1 MSPMKQNESE
11 SHSVS
16 EPIAIIGSA
25 YRFPGGCNTP
35 SKLWDLLRQPRDIL
49 KEIDPERLNLR
60 RYYHPDGET
69 HGSTDVANKAY
80 TLEEDISRF
89 DASFFGISPLEAASM
104 DPQQRTLLE
113 VVYESTETAGIPL
126 DKLRGS
132 LTSVHVGVM
141 TTDWAQMQRRD
152 PETMPQYTATGIAS
166 SIISN
171 RISYIFDLKG
181 ASETIDTACSS
192 SLVALHNAARALQ
205 SGDCEKAIVAGVN
218 LILDPDPFIYE
229 SKLHML
235 SPDARSRMWDAAA
248 NGYARGEGAAAVVLK
263 TLGHALR
270 DGDRIEGVIRS
281 TFVNSDG
288 LSSGLTMPSSAAQTA
303 LIRQTYRKAG
313 LDPVRDR
320 PQFFECHGTGTKAGD
335 PVEARAISDAFLP
348 PSHRTNGAATTVD
361 APLYVGSIKTVVGH
375 LEGCAGLA
383 GLVKVLLSLKHG
395 IIPPNLWFDKLNPEI
410 ARYYGPLQ
418 IPTKAIP
425 WPKLAPGT
433 PLRASVNSFGFGG
446 TNAHAIIER
455 YDASQSYCSQWRRNM
470 TEEKTIARTQN
481 NESIEIPVPLVLTA
495 KTGRALWRT
504 VDAYAQHLRQ
514 HPKLRVTNLSQFM
527 HSRRSTHRVR
537 ASFSGA
543 SREELVENMAK
554 FVQAHAA
561 DAKSPAS
568 QNRIG
573 YSPLHIDPKEAPG
586 ILGVF
591 TGQGAQWPAM
601 GRDMMHQ
608 SPLFRKTIADCESV
622 LQALP
627 AKDAPVWSL
636 SEELKKDASTSRLGE
651 AEISQPLCTAVQL
664 ALVNVLL
671 ASGVHFDAVV
681 GHSSGEIA
689 ATYASGIIN
698 LEAAMQIAYYR
709 GLYAKLARGE
719 TDAAG
724 GMMAAGLSMNDAV
737 KLCRLPEF
745 EGRIHVAASNA
756 PQSVT
761 LSGDKE
767 AIKAAKAK
775 LDADGVFARELKVD
789 TAYHSHHM
797 LPCAEPYLKALLAC
811 DIQVSAPTTTPGR
824 KCMWSSS
831 VRGDA
836 ELLRHDRNLDS
847 LKGPYWVANMVQTVL
862 FSRAVQSTI
871 WHGGPFD
878 LAVEVGP
885 HPALKGPTEQTLKAV
900 YGSAPLYTGVL
911 SRGANDAVAFSTAI
925 GNIWSH
931 LGPAFVDITGYQSIF
946 SSTCEGHG
954 GGSAAPF
961 ISDLPLYPWD
971 HDEEYWRESR
981 ISRRHRTG
989 KDESHE
995 LLGRRTPDDNERE
1008 IRWRNLLKVSE
1019 LPWTQGHRVLGEVL
1033 LPGAAYISMAI
1044 EAGRRLALDQ
1054 GREARLLEVSDVDIL
1069 RPVVVADN
1077 KEGTETLFTVRL
1089 LDEYASTGKK
1099 SDELITASFSFYIYN
1114 SPASTSIVHTC
1125 EGRIAVQLGAK
1136 LGSEAGANSMP
1147 QLPHREPSIS
1157 NLQQLDCEKLYSV
1170 FETIGLEYSGAFRR
1184 IVSSSRCLGH
1194 ATATAS
1200 WPTTDLNDC
1209 YLIHP
1214 AILDV
1219 AFQTIFV
1226 ARAHPDSG
1234 QLSSALLPSR
1244 IERVRVVPSLAM
1256 GSKLQNNENFNAAI
1270 DSWAL
1275 NQTASSLTGNINV
1288 YDAESGR
1295 ALIQVEGFEVRAVGE
1310 PDASKDRLLFYE
1322 TVWGRDISIMGL
1334 SDPIRDETSDAM
1346 VHNLS
1351 EAIERVSLFYVRQ
1364 LMGELSTADRRQ
1376 ANWYHT
1382 RMLAAFDYHLAKVHE
1397 ETHLHLR
1404 PEWLADD
1411 WAVIQTIDEAYPDAV
1426 ELQMLHAVGQNVADV
1441 IRGKKH
1447 LLEVLRVDNLLDRL
1461 YTEDK
1466 GMHMANLFLANALEE
1481 ITFKFPRCKI
1491 LEIGAGTG
1499 ATTWAALSAIGEAF
1513 DTYTYTDLSVGFF
1526 ENAVERFS
1534 AFRHRMVFRA
1544 LDIEKDPASQSFDL
1558 NSYDIIIATNV
1569 LHATRNLG
1577 VTLGNVRALLKPGG
1591 YLLLNEKTGPES
1603 LRATFN
1609 FGGLEGWWLA
1619 EEKER
1624 QLSPLMSPDGWDAQL
1639 QKASFSG
1646 VDHIVHDVQED
1657 QQDKQQNSMI
1667 MSQAVDDTFYARL
1680 SPLSEMA
1687 NLLPMNEPLLIIGG
1701 QTTATLKMIKEIQ
1714 KLLPRQWRHKVRL
1727 IASVDH
1733 VEAEG
1738 LPAHS
1743 DVICLQELDRGL
1755 FTTAM
1760 TSKCLDA
1767 LKTLFINTRNLLWVT
1782 NAQNSSSMTP
1792 RASMFRGITRVL
1804 DGEVP
1809 HIRTQVLGIEP
1820 RETPSAT
1827 ARTLLEAFLRL
1838 RSDDGRHAG
1847 NVDEDGADGSSQ
1859 QVLWLHEP
1867 EAELLSNGT
1876 MMVPRVKARKS
1887 LNDTYLAST
1896 RAISTTV
1903 DARCVSVQ
1911 AVAGP
1916 AKMLL
1921 RPVEDFAGEHA
1932 ISNQTSD
1939 SKVHIQVESTL
1950 HIPEALDGTCLYL
1963 VCGWTRTAETSVPV
1977 IALSANNASMVA
1989 VESKAVAMIDE
2000 VDVKPETLLRVFQH
2014 MAMQALDSAV
2024 KRHGQG
2030 QSTALIYGADE
2041 ELAKLTSE
2049 RFAVRESKVYF
2060 ASSRTFAPGDWLK
2073 VQPLLSKFALSQ
2085 MIPADVEV
2093 FIDCLGD
2100 TESFD
2105 ACRTLQSCLSTTRTV
2120 QHRLDACLLSQMSRC
2135 SPDAL
2140 VDAYSYAKTQSNA
2153 EFSWNGYVKTFTAA
2167 ELAGKL
2173 SHSLIHSVYMTNWQK
2188 KDSILVTVPP
2198 LQTRGLFKSDR
2209 TYLMVGAA
2217 GGLGTSICRWMVRN
2231 GARHVVVTSRN
2242 PKADPEMLN
2251 EAERYG
2257 AAVQVVPMDACSKDS
2272 VQTVV
2277 DMIRATMP
2285 PIAGVC
2291 NAAMVLRDKLFLDMN
2306 VDHMKDVLGPKMQG
2320 TEHLDS
2326 IFAQEPLDFFVLLSS
2341 SAAILNNTGQSNY
2354 HCANLYMDSLVTNRR
2369 SRGLAASI
2377 IHVGHVCDTGYV
2389 ARLVD
2394 DTKVQMSLGTTRV
2407 MSVSETDVHHAFA
2420 EAVRGGQPDSRS
2432 GSHNIIMGIEP
2443 PTKPLDLTKRK
2454 PVWISDPRLGPCL
2467 PFSTLENQMMASEQA
2482 AAASAVDSL
2491 AQQVS
2496 EATTDEEAAVAAL
2509 KGFATKLEGILL
2521 LPLGSIGEDSAGRPV
2536 TDLGIDSLVAV
2547 EIRTWF
2553 LKQLRVD
2560 VPVMKILGGSTV
2572 GQLSALAAKLA
2583 RQDAK
2588 KRAQLEEPSGNQPVA
2603 LPSPPPKDKAGGLN
2617 KNGKSPKLPEIAQV
2631 DTVVERMEPLV
2642 LEASDRGGS
2651 STANLTTSSSVSELD
2666 DSLHESTLQSSDNNG
2681 ESTPSKSSNCNSD
2694 SGSDNQAPK
2703 EIPSNGFFTQ
2713 PAATARPN
2721 VLREA
2726 PMSPA
2731 QSRIWFLSKHIAEPD
2746 AYNMVFHY
2754 RVRGPLSMVR
2764 LRHALQTV
2772 TNHHECLCM
2781 CFYASA
2787 DNGQPMQGL
2796 LASSAFQMTHVPG
2809 GEEQDVQREL
2819 RKLKTRVWSVESGQ
2833 TLELVVLGP
2842 RPGTAAAAEEEEEE
2856 FSLLF
2861 GYHHIVM
2868 DAISFYIF
2876 LADLDKAYRMLP
2888 LDKASA
2894 GSHLDLAA
2902 HQRQQERAGA
2912 WEESLEFWRAEFE
2925 TIPEMLPSLSVAL
2938 PTLHRGA
2945 VGTHRVLRELA
2956 HEQGGDAAIKKMCK
2970 HLRVSPFNLHIAVL
2984 QVVIARLAS
2993 IEDVCV
2999 GIVDANRSDSRASRM
3014 VGCFVNMLPVRS
3026 RILPTA
3032 TLADVARAASS
3043 KALAAFAH
3051 GQVPLDSILDK
3062 VKAPR
3067 PAGSTPLFQVA
3078 LNYRPAA
3085 AIASKQALGG
3095 ECEMELLADD
3105 FKDAENPFEISVL
3118 VSEMSG
3124 GRIAVEVVCQKSR
3137 YTMQAT
3143 EALLDAYLNVLAGFL
3158 SDSAQSVGDC
3168 VVHDQSKVE
3177 HALDLG
3183 RGAQKSFGW
3192 PRTLSERV
3200 MSICQQH
3207 STKSAIKDGRN
3218 ELSYAQ
3224 LASRVNR
3231 TASAILGTGCS
3242 VGSRIAVL
3250 CNPSIDAIVAML
3262 AILHI
3267 GGVYVPLDTSLPEA
3281 RHQSLASNCTPSL
3294 IISHAA
3300 TRERAHK
3307 LSAAISAPGHEP
3319 ARELTL
3325 DDLSPPEETGY
3336 MAPLNAEPNAP
3347 AILLY
3352 TSGSTG
3358 TPKGVLLT
3366 QANFGNHIALK
3377 TDILGLQRGEC
3388 VLQQSSLG
3396 FDMSLVQ
3403 VFCALANGGCL
3414 VIVRQDVRRDPVELT
3429 TLMTQHKVSLT
3440 IATPSEYLAWL
3451 QYGSDALAQAT
3462 SWKNL
3467 CMGGEPIPPLLKDE
3481 LRRRLERKDL
3491 VVTNCYGPTE
3501 TTAAI
3506 SFQSVALDS
3515 EHGHEL
3521 PGESELAQ
3529 YAVGKALPNYSIRI
3543 RDSAGGA
3550 WLPVNHTG
3558 EIVIGGAGVALG
3570 YLDMPEET
3578 RARFLQ
3584 TPGEEDGM
3592 MLYRTGDKGRLLSDG
3607 TLLCFGRI
3615 TGDYQVKLRGLRIEL
3630 GEVEAALL
3638 QASHG
3643 LIHTAVVSRRGDVLV
3658 AHCARSHE
3666 SSRETTG
3673 GGEQQDATAIL
3684 RRVSELLPQYSVP
3697 AAIALLPSLPTNA
3710 NGKLD
3715 RKAIAALPLS
3725 PQDEAAAA
3733 TSPSNNNINNNTP
3746 SGGGGEKMTVRQG
3759 ELRLLWERV
3768 LPRDAATTT
3777 TNSVRITPES
3787 DFFLRGGNSLLLM
3800 KLQAAIRESM
3810 GVRVSTKALYQ
3821 ASTLS
3826 GMARCVAEQ
3835 RSDDD
3840 EAEED
3845 IDWAAEV
3852 AVPPSMLAQ
3861 IEKLQHSSASSSSS
3875 SSSSSSAGSSSTQRP
3890 RKTSGLE
3897 ILLTGATGFLGGQL
3911 LERLVQSPR
3920 VSTVHCVAVPVD
3932 EQSLLEPF
3940 LQQQADGTR
3949 RKVRCYIGNL
3959 AAPALGLTA
3968 ADQTALS
3975 QTADV
3980 IVHAGSM
3987 GHCLNTYATLAAP
4000 NFASTRHLCSLALS
4014 RSPPIPLA
4022 FASSNRV
4029 ALLTGS
4035 TAPPPASAAAFPPPP
4050 GAQGFTASKWASE
4063 AFLEKLAASIMT
4075 SKTKSTT
4082 TTTTTTVPWRVSI
4095 HRPCALISDR
4105 APNSD
4110 ALNAILRYS
4119 TSMRCVPSLPEHR
4132 AEGYLDF
4139 GQVDKVV
4146 EEMVGD
4152 ILGLADER
4160 QQEGPAVVYRH
4171 HSGGVK
4177 VPIHE
4182 FREHMESVY
4191 GGRFESV
4198 ELGQWIVRA
4207 VDAGMDPLISAYLE
4221 TFLEGDASMVFP
4233 YMGEQAV

>member
-11 SHSVS
+11 SHCVS
-16 EPIAIIGSA
+16 EPIAIVGSA

-60 RYYHPDGET
+60 RYYHADGET
-69 HGSTDVANKAY
+69 HGSTDVSNRAY

-171 RISYIFDLKG
+171 RISYVFDLKG

-205 SGDCEKAIVAGVN
+205 SGDSEKAIVAGVN

-235 SPDARSRMWDAAA
+235 SPDSRSRMWDAAA

-270 DGDRIEGVIRS
+270 DGDQIEGVIRS

-313 LDPVRDR
+313 LDPVTDR

-348 PSHRTNGAATTVD
+348 SRKTKGAATVD

-383 GLVKVLLSLKHG
+383 GVIKVLLSLKHG
-395 IIPPNLWFDKLNPEI
+395 IIPPNLWFNKLNPEI

-418 IPTKAIP
+418 IPTTAIP
-425 WPKLAPGT
+425 WPEPAPGT
-433 PLRASVNSFGFGG
+433 PFRASVNSFGFGG

-455 YDASQSYCSQWRRNM
+455 YDASQSYCSQWRRDIA
-470 TEEKTIARTQN
+470 EQKTIARPQN
-481 NESIEIPVPLVLTA
+481 NDNIEIPVPLLFTA
-495 KTGRALWRT
+495 KTGGALWRT

-514 HPKLRVTNLSQFM
+514 NPEIGLANLSQFM

-543 SREELVENMAK
+543 TREELVENMAK
-554 FVQAHAA
+554 FVQAHAG

-573 YSPLHIDPKEAPG
+573 YSPLLIDPKELPG

-608 SPLFRKTIADCESV
+608 SPLFRRTIADCESV

-627 AKDAPVWSL
+627 PKDAPMWSL
-636 SEELKKDASTSRLGE
+636 SEELKKDVSTSRLGE

-664 ALVNVLL
+664 ALVNVLT

-698 LEAAMQIAYYR
+698 LKGAMQIAYYR
-709 GLYAKLARGE
+709 GLYAKLARGKSDE
-719 TDAAG
+719 SG
-724 GMMAAGLSMNDAV
+724 GMMAVGLSMNDAV

-745 EGRIHVAASNA
+745 EGRIQVAASNA

-767 AIKAAKAK
+767 VIKAAKAK
-775 LDADGVFARELKVD
+775 LDSDGVFARELKVD

-797 LPCAEPYLKALLAC
+797 LPCAEPYLKSLLAC
-811 DIQVSAPTTTPGR
+811 DIQVSAPTPG

-831 VRGDA
+831 VRGEA
-836 ELLRHDRNLDS
+836 ELLRRDRNLDS

-862 FSRAVQSTI
+862 FSRAVQSAI
-871 WHGGPFD
+871 SHGGPFD

-885 HPALKGPTEQTLKAV
+885 HPALKGPTEQTLKAA
-900 YGSAPLYTGVL
+900 YGSTPLYTGVL
-911 SRGANDAVAFSTAI
+911 RRGANDAVAFSTAI

-931 LGPAFVDITGYQSIF
+931 LGPAFVDITGCQSVF
-946 SSTCEGHG
+946 AGASEGH

-981 ISRRHRTG
+981 ISRRYRTG

-1054 GREARLLEVSDVDIL
+1054 GREVCLLEVSDVDIL

-1077 KEGTETLFTVRL
+1077 KEGTETLFTARL
-1089 LDEYASTGKK
+1089 LDEHTLTAKK

-1114 SPASTSIVHTC
+1114 SSASTSIVHTC
-1125 EGRIAVQLGAK
+1125 EGRIAVHLGAK
-1136 LGSEAGANSMP
+1136 LGSGLGANSVP
-1147 QLPHREPSIS
+1147 QLPQREPSVS

-1170 FETIGLEYSGAFRR
+1170 FETMGLEYSGAFRR

-1200 WPTTDLNDC
+1200 WATTDLNDC

-1256 GSKLQNNENFNAAI
+1256 ESKLQSNESVNAEI
-1270 DSWAL
+1270 DSWVL
-1275 NQTASSLTGNINV
+1275 NQTTSSLTGNLNV
-1288 YDAESGR
+1288 YDADSGR

-1334 SDPIRDETSDAM
+1334 SDPIRDEITDAM
-1346 VHNLS
+1346 VQSLS
-1351 EAIERVSLFYVRQ
+1351 EAIERVSLFYVRR

-1382 RMLAAFDYHLAKVHE
+1382 RMLTAFDYHLARVHE

-1404 PEWLADD
+1404 PEWLSDD
-1411 WAVIQTIDEAYPDAV
+1411 WTVIQTIDEAYPDAV
-1426 ELQMLHAVGQNVADV
+1426 ELQMLHAVGKNVADV
-1441 IRGKKH
+1441 VRGKKH

-1466 GMHMANLFLANALEE
+1466 GMHQANLFLANALKE

-1499 ATTWAALSAIGEAF
+1499 ATTWAALSAIDEAF

-1558 NSYDIIIATNV
+1558 NSYDIVIATNV

-1577 VTLGNVRALLKPGG
+1577 VTLGNVRSLLKPGG

-1609 FGGLEGWWLA
+1609 FGGLQGWWLA
-1619 EEKER
+1619 EEEER

-1639 QKASFSG
+1639 QKAQFSG
-1646 VDHIVHDVQED
+1646 VDHIVHDVQEH
-1657 QQDKQQNSMI
+1657 QQDMQQNSMI
-1667 MSQAVDDTFYARL
+1667 MSQAVDDMFYARL
-1680 SPLSEMA
+1680 SPLAEMS
-1687 NLLPMNEPLLIIGG
+1687 NLLPTKEPLLIIGG
-1701 QTTATLKMIKEIQ
+1701 QTTTTLRIIKEIQ

-1727 IASVDH
+1727 IASVDQL
-1733 VEAEG
+1733 EAEG

-1760 TSKCLDA
+1760 TSKRLNA
-1767 LKTLFINTRNLLWVT
+1767 LKSLFIKTKNLLWVT
-1782 NAQNSSSMTP
+1782 NAQNSSFMTP

-1820 RETPSAT
+1820 RGTPSAT
-1827 ARTLLEAFLRL
+1827 AKNLLEAFLRL
-1838 RSDDGRHAG
+1838 RSDDSRYAAH
-1847 NVDEDGADGSSQ
+1847 VDEDGADGSSQ
-1859 QVLWLHEP
+1859 QILWSHEP
-1867 EAELLSNGT
+1867 EADILSNGT
-1876 MMVPRVKARKS
+1876 MMIPRVKSRKP
-1887 LNDTYLAST
+1887 LNDTYIAST

-1916 AKMLL
+1916 AKIVL
-1921 RPVEDFAGEHA
+1921 RPVEDFTVEHE
-1932 ISNQTSD
+1932 ISNQTLD
-1939 SKVHIQVESTL
+1939 PKVHIQVKLTL

-1977 IALSANNASMVA
+1977 MALSTSNASIIA
-1989 VESKAVAMIDE
+1989 VESKAAAIIDE
-2000 VDVKPETLLRVFQH
+2000 VDVKPEALLRVFQH

-2024 KRHGQG
+2024 GRHGQG
-2030 QSTALIYGADE
+2030 QPTALIYGADE
-2041 ELAKLTSE
+2041 ELAELTSE
-2049 RFAVRESKVYF
+2049 RFAVRKSKVYF
-2060 ASSRTFAPGDWLK
+2060 ASSRTCARGDWLK
-2073 VQPLLSKFALSQ
+2073 VHPLSSRFTLSQ
-2085 MIPADVEV
+2085 MMPSDVEV
-2093 FIDCLGD
+2093 FIDCLDD
-2100 TESFD
+2100 TESFE
-2105 ACRTLQSCLSTTRTV
+2105 ACRTLKSCLSTTSTV
-2120 QHRLDACLLSQMSRC
+2120 HRLDASLLSRMSQC
-2135 SPDAL
+2135 SPDFL
-2140 VDAYSYAKTQSNA
+2140 VDACSYAKTQSNA
-2153 EFSWNGYVKTFTAA
+2153 EFSWNGNVKIFTAA

-2173 SHSLIHSVYMTNWQK
+2173 SHPLVHSMYITNWQK
-2188 KDSILVTVPP
+2188 QDSLLVTVPP
-2198 LQTRGLFKSDR
+2198 LQTRGLFKSNR

-2242 PKADPEMLN
+2242 PKADAEMLN

-2257 AAVQVVPMDACSKDS
+2257 AAVRVVPMDACSKDS

-2291 NAAMVLRDKLFLDMN
+2291 NAAMVLRDKLFLDMD
-2306 VDHMKDVLGPKMQG
+2306 VHHMNDILGPKMKG

-2326 IFAQEPLDFFVLLSS
+2326 IFAQESLDFFVLLSS
-2341 SAAILNNTGQSNY
+2341 SAVILNNTGQSNY
-2354 HCANLYMDSLVTNRR
+2354 HCANLYMDSLVTHRR

-2394 DTKVQMSLGTTRV
+2394 DSKVQISLGTTRV

-2432 GSHNIIMGIEP
+2432 GFHNIIMGIEP
-2443 PTKPLDLTKRK
+2443 PTKPLDFTKRQ
-2454 PVWISDPRLGPCL
+2454 PVWISDPRLGHMMPY
-2467 PFSTLENQMMASEQA
+2467 STLDSQMIASGQ
-2482 AAASAVDSL
+2482 AAASADSL

-2496 EATTDEEAAVAAL
+2496 EATADEEAAAAVL
-2509 KGFATKLEGILL
+2509 KSFATKLEGILL

-2588 KRAQLEEPSGNQPVA
+2588 KRAQLQEASGNQHVA
-2603 LPSPPPKDKAGGLN
+2603 LLPPPPPPPPKDKAGG
-2617 KNGKSPKLPEIAQV
+2617 PKKKDKAQEFPETAQV
-2631 DTVVERMEPLV
+2631 STVMERMEPLV
-2642 LEASDRGGS
+2642 LAASDRGGS
-2651 STANLTTSSSVSELD
+2651 STANLTMSSSVSELD
-2666 DSLHESTLQSSDNNG
+2666 DSLQGSALQSSDNNG
-2681 ESTPSKSSNCNSD
+2681 DSTPSKSSNCDSD

-2703 EIPSNGFFTQ
+2703 EIPSNGFTQ
-2713 PAATARPN
+2713 PATTAPVRRN

-2754 RVRGPLSMVR
+2754 RVGGPLSMVR
-2764 LRHALQTV
+2764 LRHAMQTV
-2772 TNHHECLCM
+2772 TNHHECLRM

-2796 LASSAFQMTHVPG
+2796 LASSAFDMTHVPDC
-2809 GEEQDVQREL
+2809 EEQDLQREL
-2819 RKLKTRVWSVESGQ
+2819 CKLKTRVWSVENGQ

-2842 RPGTAAAAEEEEEE
+2842 RPGTTEEE

-2894 GSHLDLAA
+2894 GSHLDLAEL
-2902 HQRQQERAGA
+2902 QLQQARAGA
-2912 WEESLEFWRAEFE
+2912 WNESLEFWQAEFE
-2925 TIPEMLPSLSVAL
+2925 TIPEMLLPLAVAL
-2938 PTLHRGA
+2938 PTLQRGA
-2945 VGTHRVLRELA
+2945 VGTHRVLRELP
-2956 HEQGGDAAIKKMCK
+2956 HEQGDAAIKKTCK
-2970 HLRVSPFNLHIAVL
+2970 NLRVSPFNLHIAVL
-2984 QVVIARLAS
+2984 QVVLARLAS
-2993 IEDVCV
+2993 IQDVCI

-3014 VGCFVNMLPVRS
+3014 VGCFVNMLPIRS
-3026 RILPTA
+3026 RVLRTA

-3051 GQVPLDSILDK
+3051 GQVPLDNILDK

-3085 AIASKQALGG
+3085 AIASTQPLGS
-3095 ECEMELLADD
+3095 ECQMELLPDD

-3118 VSEMSG
+3118 VSEMPG
-3124 GRIAVEVVCQKSR
+3124 GRIAVEIVCQKSR

-3143 EALLDAYLNVLAGFL
+3143 EALHDAYLNVLGGFL
-3158 SDSAQSVGDC
+3158 SDTSQSVGDC
-3168 VVHDQSKVE
+3168 LVYPQNEVE
-3177 HALDLG
+3177 HALDLSK
-3183 RGAQKSFGW
+3183 GAQKSFGW
-3192 PRTLSERV
+3192 PCTLSERV

-3207 STKSAIKDGRN
+3207 STKSAIKDGRT

-3224 LASRVNR
+3224 LASRVNH
-3231 TASAILGTGCS
+3231 TASALVNAGCS

-3250 CNPSIDAIVAML
+3250 CTPSIDAIVAML

-3267 GGVYVPLDTSLPEA
+3267 GAVYVPLDTSLPEP
-3281 RHQSLASNCTPSL
+3281 RHLSLASNCAPRL
-3294 IISHAA
+3294 VISHAA

-3307 LSAAISAPGHEP
+3307 LSAAISASGHEP
-3319 ARELTL
+3319 ARELTI
-3325 DDLSPPEETGY
+3325 DDLSPDETGY

-3366 QANFGNHIALK
+3366 QANFANHIALK
-3377 TDILGLQRGEC
+3377 TDILGLGRGES

-3403 VFCALANGGCL
+3403 VFCALANGGCVVL
-3414 VIVRQDVRRDPVELT
+3414 VPQDARRDPVELT
-3429 TLMTQHKVSLT
+3429 SLIAQHKVSLT

-3451 QYGSDALAQAT
+3451 QYGCDSLAQAT
-3462 SWKNL
+3462 SWRLL
-3467 CMGGEPIPPLLKDE
+3467 CMGGEPIPQLLRDE
-3481 LRRRLERKDL
+3481 VRRLERKDL

-3506 SFQSVALDS
+3506 SFQSIALDS
-3515 EHGHEL
+3515 GDSHNL
-3521 PGESELAQ
+3521 PVESELAK

-3543 RDSAGGA
+3543 RDSAGA

-3578 RARFLQ
+3578 QARFLR
-3584 TPGEEDGM
+3584 TPGEDGM
-3592 MLYRTGDKGRLLSDG
+3592 FYRTGDKGRLLSDG

-3615 TGDYQVKLRGLRIEL
+3615 IGDNQVKLRGLRIEL

-3638 QASHG
+3638 QASQG

-3658 AHCARSHE
+3658 AHCSPLHE
-3666 SSRETTG
+3666 RDTTG
-3673 GGEQQDATAIL
+3673 GQQQQQQQEAAATAIL

-3725 PQDEAAAA
+3725 PQDEAATTTTT
-3733 TSPSNNNINNNTP
+3733 TSPFNNNNNTP
-3746 SGGGGEKMTVRQG
+3746 SGGGGGEKMTVRQG

-3768 LPRDAATTT
+3768 LPRDATAST
-3777 TNSVRITPES
+3777 SVRITPES

-3800 KLQAAIRESM
+3800 KLQAAIRDSM

-3835 RSDDD
+3835 RSDD

-3852 AVPPSMLAQ
+3852 AVPPSLLAQ
-3861 IEKLQHSSASSSSS
+3861 IEQSQHSSSPFVG
-3875 SSSSSSAGSSSTQRP
+3875 SSARRP
-3890 RKTSGLE
+3890 HKTTGLE

-3920 VSTVHCVAVPVD
+3920 VSKVHCVAVPVD
-3932 EQSLLEPF
+3932 EQSLLEPL
-3940 LQQQADGTR
+3940 LQQQQQAGKT
-3949 RKVRCYIGNL
+3949 VHCYIGNL
-3959 AAPALGLTA
+3959 AAPNLGLTA
-3968 ADQTALS
+3968 ADKTHLS
-3975 QTADV
+3975 QTIDV

-3987 GHCLNTYATLAAP
+3987 GHCLNTYATLSAP
-4000 NFASTRHLCSLALS
+4000 NFASTKHLCSLALS
-4014 RSPPIPLA
+4014 RSPPIPFA

-4035 TAPPPASAAAFPPPP
+4035 TAPPPGSAAAFPPPP

-4063 AFLEKLAASIMT
+4063 AFLEKLAASISVV
-4075 SKTKSTT
+4075 SKTKTT
-4082 TTTTTTVPWRVSI
+4082 TMPWRVSI
-4095 HRPCALISDR
+4095 HRPCALISEH

-4146 EEMVGD
+4146 EEMVGQV
-4152 ILGLADER
+4152 LGLADER
-4160 QQEGPAVVYRH
+4160 QQEGPGVVYRH

-4198 ELGQWIVRA
+4198 DLGQWIVRA
-4207 VDAGMDPLISAYLE
+4207 TDAGMDPLISAYLE

>member
-11 SHSVS
+11 SHCVS
-16 EPIAIIGSA
+16 EPIAIVGSA

-69 HGSTDVANKAY
+69 HGSTDVSNRAY

-89 DASFFGISPLEAASM
+89 DASFFGISPLEAAGM

-205 SGDCEKAIVAGVN
+205 SGDSEKAIVAGVN
-218 LILDPDPFIYE
+218 LILDPDPFIFE

-235 SPDARSRMWDAAA
+235 SPDSRSRMWDAAA

-270 DGDRIEGVIRS
+270 DGDQIEGVIRS
-281 TFVNSDG
+281 TYVNSDG

-313 LDPVRDR
+313 LDPVKDR

-348 PSHRTNGAATTVD
+348 NHKTKGAATVD

-383 GLVKVLLSLKHG
+383 GVIKVLLSLKHG
-395 IIPPNLWFDKLNPEI
+395 IIPPNLWFNKLNPEI

-418 IPTKAIP
+418 IPTTAIP
-425 WPKLAPGT
+425 WPELAPGT
-433 PLRASVNSFGFGG
+433 PFRASVNSFGFGG

-455 YDASQSYCSQWRRNM
+455 YDANQSYCSQWRRDM
-470 TEEKTIARTQN
+470 TEQKTIVRPQDEGNTN
-481 NESIEIPVPLVLTA
+481 IPVPLLLTA
-495 KTGRALWRT
+495 KTGGALWRT

-514 HPKLRVTNLSQFM
+514 NPELGLANLSKFM
-527 HSRRSTHRVR
+527 HSRRATHRVR

-543 SREELVENMAK
+543 SREELLENMAK

-573 YSPLHIDPKEAPG
+573 YSPLLIDPKEVPG

-627 AKDAPVWSL
+627 SKDVPSWSL

-664 ALVNVLL
+664 ALVNVLT

-689 ATYASGIIN
+689 ATYASGIIS
-698 LEAAMQIAYYR
+698 LKGAMQIAYYR
-709 GLYAKLARGE
+709 GLYAKLARGKSDE
-719 TDAAG
+719 SG
-724 GMMAAGLSMNDAV
+724 GMMAAGLSMNEAV

-745 EGRIHVAASNA
+745 EGRIQVAASNA

-767 AIKAAKAK
+767 AIKAAKAM
-775 LDADGVFARELKVD
+775 LDSDGVFARELKVD

-797 LPCAEPYLKALLAC
+797 LPCAEPYLESLLAC
-811 DIQVSAPTTTPGR
+811 DIQVSAPTPG

-836 ELLRHDRNLDS
+836 ELLRGDRNLDS

-878 LAVEVGP
+878 LAIEVGP

-900 YGSAPLYTGVL
+900 YGSTPLYTGVL
-911 SRGANDAVAFSTAI
+911 RRGANDAVAFSTAI

-931 LGPAFVDITGYQSIF
+931 LGPAFVDMTGCQSIF
-946 SSTCEGHG
+946 SGASEGH

-981 ISRRHRTG
+981 ISRRYRTG

-1054 GREARLLEVSDVDIL
+1054 GRQVCLLEVFDVDIL

-1089 LDEYASTGKK
+1089 LDEHTVSAKK
-1099 SDELITASFSFYIYN
+1099 LDEIITASFSFYIHN
-1114 SPASTSIVHTC
+1114 SSASTSVVHTC
-1125 EGRIAVQLGAK
+1125 EGRMAVHLGAK
-1136 LGSEAGANSMP
+1136 LGSGVGANSMP
-1147 QLPHREPSIS
+1147 QLPQRELSVS
-1157 NLQQLDCEKLYSV
+1157 NLQPIDCEKLYSL
-1170 FETIGLEYSGAFRR
+1170 FETIGLEYSGAFRA
-1184 IVSSSRCLGH
+1184 INSSSRRLGH
-1194 ATATAS
+1194 ATASAS
-1200 WPTTDLNDC
+1200 WASLDLNNC

-1219 AFQTIFV
+1219 AFQTMFV

-1234 QLSSALLPSR
+1234 QLNSALLPSR
-1244 IERVRVVPSLAM
+1244 IERVRVIPSSAM
-1256 GSKLQNNENFNAAI
+1256 ESKLQSNENINAEI
-1270 DSWAL
+1270 DSWVL
-1275 NQTASSLTGNINV
+1275 NQTVSSLTGDLNV
-1288 YDAESGR
+1288 YDTDTGIP
-1295 ALIQVEGFEVRAVGE
+1295 LLQVEGFEVRAVGE
-1310 PDASKDRLLFYE
+1310 PDASKDRLLFSE

-1334 SDPIRDETSDAM
+1334 SDPIRNETTDAA
-1346 VHNLS
+1346 VQSLA

-1364 LMGELSTADRRQ
+1364 LMSELSTKDRRE
-1376 ANWYHT
+1376 ANWYHS
-1382 RMLAAFDYHLAKVHE
+1382 RMLTAFEHHLARIHE
-1397 ETHLHLR
+1397 DTHLHVR
-1404 PEWLADD
+1404 QEWLSDD
-1411 WAVIQTIDEAYPDAV
+1411 WSVIQIIDEAYPDTV
-1426 ELQMLHAVGQNVADV
+1426 ELQMLHAIGQNMANV
-1441 IRGKKH
+1441 IRGEKH
-1447 LLEVLRVDNLLDRL
+1447 MLEVMRVNNLLDRL

-1466 GMHMANLFLANALEE
+1466 GMQQGNHFLANALKE

-1499 ATTWAALSAIGEAF
+1499 ATTWAVLSAIDETF

-1526 ENAVERFS
+1526 ETAVERFS
-1534 AFRHRMVFRA
+1534 AFRHKMIFKA
-1544 LDIEKDPASQSFDL
+1544 LDIEKSPAAQSFDL
-1558 NSYDIIIATNV
+1558 GSYDIIIATNV
-1569 LHATRNLG
+1569 LHATRNLDI
-1577 VTLGNVRALLKPGG
+1577 TLGNVRSLLKPGG

-1619 EEKER
+1619 EEEER
-1624 QLSPLMSPDGWDAQL
+1624 QLSPLLSPDGWDSQL
-1639 QKASFSG
+1639 QKTQFSG
-1646 VDHIVHDVQED
+1646 VDHVVHDVQEEG
-1657 QQDKQQNSMI
+1657 KQQNSMI
-1667 MSQAVDDTFYARL
+1667 MSQAVDDAFYARL

-1687 NLLPMNEPLLIIGG
+1687 SLLPTQEPLLLIGG
-1701 QTTATLKMIKEIQ
+1701 QTNTTLRIIKEIQ
-1714 KLLPRQWRHKVRL
+1714 KQLPRKWRHKIRL
-1727 IASVDH
+1727 IASVDQL
-1733 VEAEG
+1733 EDED

-1743 DVICLQELDRGL
+1743 DVICVQELDRGL

-1760 TSKCLDA
+1760 TSKRLNA
-1767 LKTLFINTRNLLWVT
+1767 LKSLFMNTKNLLWVT

-1792 RASMFRGITRVL
+1792 RASMFRGITRVM

-1809 HIRTQVLGIEP
+1809 HIRTQILGIEP
-1820 RETPSAT
+1820 IGAPST
-1827 ARTLLEAFLRL
+1827 IARNLLEAFLRL
-1838 RSDDGRHAG
+1838 RFDDTYQAATIDG
-1847 NVDEDGADGSSQ
+1847 DGADGGSQ
-1859 QVLWLHEP
+1859 QVLWSHEP
-1867 EAELLSNGT
+1867 EVDLLSSGT
-1876 MMVPRVKARKS
+1876 MMIPRVKLRKS

-1903 DARCVSVQ
+1903 DARCVPVQ

-1916 AKMLL
+1916 AKIML
-1921 RPVEDFAGEHA
+1921 RPVEDIAVDHE
-1932 ISNQTSD
+1932 ISSQTSD
-1939 SKVHIQVESTL
+1939 PKVHIQVEVTL

-1963 VCGWTRTAETSVPV
+1963 VCGWTRPAEASDTSSVPV
-1977 IALSANNASMVA
+1977 MALSTSNASIIA
-1989 VESKAVAMIDE
+1989 VEPKAVAMIDE
-2000 VDVKPETLLRVFQH
+2000 VDLKPEALLRVFQH
-2014 MAMQALDSAV
+2014 MAMQAVDSAV
-2024 KRHGQG
+2024 RRHGQR
-2030 QSTALIYGADE
+2030 QRTALIYGADE
-2041 ELAKLTSE
+2041 ELAELTSK
-2049 RFAVRESKVYF
+2049 RCAVRESKIYF
-2060 ASSRTFAPGDWLK
+2060 ASSHSAAPGDWLK
-2073 VQPLLSKFALSQ
+2073 VHRLSSKFAMSQ
-2085 MIPADVEV
+2085 MVPSGVQV
-2093 FIDCLGD
+2093 FIDCLGG

-2105 ACRTLQSCLSTTRTV
+2105 ACRTLQSCLPTTCTV
-2120 QHRLDACLLSQMSRC
+2120 HRLDACLLSEMSQC
-2135 SPDAL
+2135 SPDFL
-2140 VDAYSYAKTQSNA
+2140 LDAYSYAQTQSNA
-2153 EFSWNGYVKTFTAA
+2153 GFSRSDNIKTFTAA

-2173 SHSLIHSVYMTNWQK
+2173 SHSLINSMYITDWQK
-2188 KDSILVTVPP
+2188 QDAILVTVPP

-2217 GGLGTSICRWMVRN
+2217 GGLGTSLCRWMVRN

-2257 AAVQVVPMDACSKDS
+2257 AIVRVVPMDACNKDS

-2277 DMIRATMP
+2277 DTIRATMP

-2291 NAAMVLRDKLFLDMN
+2291 NAAMVLCDKLFLDMD
-2306 VDHMKDVLGPKMQG
+2306 VDQMNNTLGPKVDG
-2320 TEHLDS
+2320 TEYLDS
-2326 IFAQEPLDFFVLLSS
+2326 IFAHEPLDFFILLGSA
-2341 SAAILNNTGQSNY
+2341 AAILNNMGQSNY
-2354 HCANLYMDSLVTNRR
+2354 HCANLYMDSLVKHRR

-2377 IHVGHVCDTGYV
+2377 IHIGHVCDTGYV
-2389 ARLVD
+2389 ARMVD
-2394 DTKVQMSLGTTRV
+2394 DNRIQSNIATMRAMRL
-2407 MSVSETDVHHAFA
+2407 SETDVHHAFA
-2420 EAVRGGQPDSRS
+2420 QAVRGGQLDSRS
-2432 GSHNIIMGIEP
+2432 GSYNIIMGIEP
-2443 PTKPLDLTKRK
+2443 PTKPLDLTRRQA
-2454 PVWISDPRLGPCL
+2454 VWLSDPRLGHML
-2467 PFSTLENQMMASEQA
+2467 PYSTLENQMIASGQ
-2482 AAASAVDSL
+2482 AAASADSL

-2496 EATTDEEAAVAAL
+2496 EATTDEEATAAVL

-2521 LPLGSIGEDSAGRPV
+2521 LPPGSIGEDSAGRPV

-2588 KRAQLEEPSGNQPVA
+2588 KQAQVEEASGNQHVA
-2603 LPSPPPKDKAGGLN
+2603 LPPPKDKVGPN
-2617 KNGKSPKLPEIAQV
+2617 TNGKAQDSPETAQV
-2631 DTVVERMEPLV
+2631 GTLIERMEPLV
-2642 LEASDRGGS
+2642 LAASDRGDS

-2666 DSLHESTLQSSDNNG
+2666 DSLQSSALQSSENDG
-2681 ESTPSKSSNCNSD
+2681 GSTPSKSSNCNSD
-2694 SGSDNQAPK
+2694 SGSDTQAPK
-2703 EIPSNGFFTQ
+2703 EIPSNGYTH
-2713 PAATARPN
+2713 PAATAPVRPN

-2726 PMSPA
+2726 SMSPA

-2764 LRHALQTV
+2764 LRHAMQTV
-2772 TNHHECLCM
+2772 ANHHECLRM

-2796 LASSAFQMTHVPG
+2796 LASSAFHMAHVPDC
-2809 GEEQDVQREL
+2809 EEQDLQREL
-2819 RKLKTRVWSVESGQ
+2819 CKLKTRVWSIENGQ
-2833 TLELVVLGP
+2833 TLELLVLG
-2842 RPGTAAAAEEEEEE
+2842 RPGTTDE

-2868 DAISFYIF
+2868 DAISFHIF

-2888 LDKASA
+2888 LDKAAA
-2894 GSHLDLAA
+2894 GSHLDLT
-2902 HQRQQERAGA
+2902 QLQLQQERAGA
-2912 WEESLEFWRAEFE
+2912 WNESLDFWQAEFE
-2925 TIPEMLPSLSVAL
+2925 TIPEMLPPLTVAL
-2938 PTLHRGA
+2938 PTLQRGA
-2945 VGTHRVLRELA
+2945 VGTHRALRELP
-2956 HEQGGDAAIKKMCK
+2956 HEQGDAIKKTCK
-2970 HLRVSPFNLHIAVL
+2970 NLRVSPFNLHIAIL
-2984 QVVIARLAS
+2984 QVLLARLAS
-2993 IEDVCV
+2993 IEDVCI

-3014 VGCFVNMLPVRS
+3014 VGCFVNMLPIRS
-3026 RILPTA
+3026 RILRTA
-3032 TLADVARAASS
+3032 TLVDVARAASS

-3051 GQVPLDSILDK
+3051 GQVPLDNILDK

-3085 AIASKQALGG
+3085 ALSSKQPLGS
-3095 ECEMELLADD
+3095 ECQMELSPYDI
-3105 FKDAENPFEISVL
+3105 KDAENPFEISVL
-3118 VSEMSG
+3118 VTEMPG
-3124 GRIAVEVVCQKSR
+3124 GGLAVEMLCQKSQ

-3143 EALLDAYLNVLAGFL
+3143 EALLDAYLNVLVAYL
-3158 SDSAQSVGDC
+3158 SDTAQRVSDC
-3168 VVHDQSKVE
+3168 EVHLQTEVK

-3183 RGAQKSFGW
+3183 KGAQKSFGW
-3192 PRTLSERV
+3192 PCTLSERV
-3200 MSICQQH
+3200 MSICEHH
-3207 STKSAIKDGRN
+3207 STKSAIKDGRT

-3224 LASRVNR
+3224 LASRVNH
-3231 TASAILGTGCS
+3231 TASALVDAGCS

-3250 CNPSIDAIVAML
+3250 CNPSIDAIVTML

-3281 RHQSLASNCTPSL
+3281 RHLSLASSCTPSL

-3307 LSAAISAPGHEP
+3307 LAAAISAPGYEP
-3319 ARELTL
+3319 ARELTV
-3325 DDLSPPEETGY
+3325 DDLSPDETGY
-3336 MAPLNAEPNAP
+3336 MAPLSAEPNAP

-3377 TDILGLQRGEC
+3377 TDILGLKRGEN
-3388 VLQQSSLG
+3388 VLHQSSLG

-3403 VFCALANGGCL
+3403 VFCALANGGCV
-3414 VIVRQDVRRDPVELT
+3414 VIVPQDARRDPVELT
-3429 TLMTQHKVSLT
+3429 SLMAQHKVSLT

-3451 QYGSDALAQAT
+3451 QYGSDSLAQAT
-3462 SWKNL
+3462 SWRHL
-3467 CMGGEPIPPLLKDE
+3467 CMGGEPIPQLLKDE
-3481 LRRRLERKDL
+3481 LRRLERKDL

-3506 SFQSVALDS
+3506 SFQSIALDS
-3515 EHGHEL
+3515 DNHEL
-3521 PGESELAQ
+3521 LVDNELAK
-3529 YAVGKALPNYSIRI
+3529 YAVGKALPNYSVRI
-3543 RDSAGGA
+3543 RDPAGA

-3558 EIVIGGAGVALG
+3558 EIVIGGAGVAKG
-3570 YLDMPEET
+3570 YLNMPEET

-3584 TPGEEDGM
+3584 TPGEDGM
-3592 MLYRTGDKGRLLSDG
+3592 FYRTGDKGRLLSDG

-3615 TGDYQVKLRGLRIEL
+3615 NGDNQVKLRGLRIEL
-3630 GEVEAALL
+3630 EEVEAALL
-3638 QASHG
+3638 QASQG

-3666 SSRETTG
+3666 SSDTTAA
-3673 GGEQQDATAIL
+3673 GEQQATAIL

-3710 NGKLD
+3710 NAKLD

-3725 PQDEAAAA
+3725 PQDEAAA
-3733 TSPSNNNINNNTP
+3733 SPSNSL
-3746 SGGGGEKMTVRQG
+3746 SGSEKMTVRQG

-3768 LPRDAATTT
+3768 LPRDATTT
-3777 TNSVRITPES
+3777 SVRITPES

-3800 KLQAAIRESM
+3800 KLQAAIRDSM

-3826 GMARCVAEQ
+3826 GMARCVSEQ
-3835 RSDDD
+3835 REQQSD
-3840 EAEED
+3840 EAEAD

-3861 IEKLQHSSASSSSS
+3861 MEKLH
-3875 SSSSSSAGSSSTQRP
+3875 SSSAGSSARP
-3890 RKTSGLE
+3890 RKTIGLE

-3920 VSTVHCVAVPVD
+3920 VSKVHCVAVPVD
-3932 EQSLLEPF
+3932 EQSLLEP
-3940 LQQQADGTR
+3940 LQQQADS
-3949 RKVRCYIGNL
+3949 KVHCYTGNL
-3959 AAPALGLTA
+3959 AAPNLGLTA
-3968 ADQTALS
+3968 ADRTHIS
-3975 QTADV
+3975 QTIDV

-3987 GHCLNTYATLAAP
+3987 GHCLNTYATLSAP
-4000 NFASTRHLCSLALS
+4000 NLASTKHLCSLALA
-4014 RSPPIPLA
+4014 RSPPIPFA

-4035 TAPPPASAAAFPPPP
+4035 TAPPPGSVAAFPPPP
-4050 GAQGFTASKWASE
+4050 DGTQGFTASKWASE
-4063 AFLEKLAASIMT
+4063 AFLEKLAASIT
-4075 SKTKSTT
+4075 PK
-4082 TTTTTTVPWRVSI
+4082 TTTVPTPWRVSI
-4095 HRPCALISDR
+4095 HRPCALVSEH

-4132 AEGYLDF
+4132 AQGYLDF

-4152 ILGLADER
+4152 VLGLADER
-4160 QQEGPAVVYRH
+4160 QEEGPAVVYKH

-4198 ELGQWIVRA
+4198 DLGQWIARA

-4221 TFLEGDASMVFP
+4221 TFLEGDAPMVFP

>member
-1 MSPMKQNESE
+1 MPPIKQNKESE
-11 SHSVS
+11 SHCVS
-16 EPIAIIGSA
+16 EPIAIVGSA

-49 KEIDPERLNLR
+49 KEIDPDRLNLR
-60 RYYHPDGET
+60 RYYHPNGET
-69 HGSTDVANKAY
+69 HGSTDVSNRAY
-80 TLEEDISRF
+80 TLEEDVSHF
-89 DASFFGISPLEAASM
+89 DASFFGISPLEAAGM

-141 TTDWAQMQRRD
+141 TTDWAHMQRRD
-152 PETMPQYTATGIAS
+152 PETMPPYTATGIAS

-205 SGDCEKAIVAGVN
+205 SGDSENAIVAGVN
-218 LILDPDPFIYE
+218 LILDPDVFIFE

-235 SPDARSRMWDAAA
+235 SPDSRSRMWDAAA

-270 DGDRIEGVIRS
+270 DGDQIEGVIRS
-281 TFVNSDG
+281 TYVNSDG
-288 LSSGLTMPSSAAQTA
+288 LSAGLTMPSSAAQTA

-313 LDPVRDR
+313 LDPVKDR

-348 PSHRTNGAATTVD
+348 SHTTKGTATVD

-383 GLVKVLLSLKHG
+383 GVIKVLLSLKHG
-395 IIPPNLWFDKLNPEI
+395 IIPPNLWFNKLNPEI

-418 IPTKAIP
+418 IPTTAIP
-425 WPKLAPGT
+425 WPELAPGT
-433 PLRASVNSFGFGG
+433 PFRASVNSFGFGG

-455 YDASQSYCSQWRRNM
+455 YDASQSYCSQWRRDI
-470 TEEKTIARTQN
+470 TEQKTVVKPQDNDDTK
-481 NESIEIPVPLVLTA
+481 IPVPLLLTA
-495 KTGRALWRT
+495 KTGGALWRT

-514 HPKLRVTNLSQFM
+514 NPQLGLANLSQFM

-543 SREELVENMAK
+543 SREELLENMAK
-554 FVQAHAA
+554 FVQTHAA

-573 YSPLHIDPKEAPG
+573 YSPLLIDPKEVPG

-627 AKDAPVWSL
+627 SKDVPSWSL

-664 ALVNVLL
+664 ALVNVLY

-698 LEAAMQIAYYR
+698 LEGAMQIAYYR
-709 GLYAKLARGE
+709 GLYANLARGPSDE
-719 TDAAG
+719 PG
-724 GMMAAGLSMNDAV
+724 GMMAVGLSMNEAV

-745 EGRIHVAASNA
+745 EGRIQVAASNA

-767 AIKAAKAK
+767 VIKAAKVI
-775 LDADGVFARELKVD
+775 LDSDGVFARELKVD

-797 LPCAEPYLKALLAC
+797 LPCAEPYLESLLAC
-811 DIQVSAPTTTPGR
+811 DIQVSAPTPG

-836 ELLRHDRNLDS
+836 ELLRGDRNLDS
-847 LKGPYWVANMVQTVL
+847 LKGPYWVANMVRTVL

-878 LAVEVGP
+878 LAVEIGP

-900 YGSAPLYTGVL
+900 YGSTPLYTGVL
-911 SRGANDAVAFSTAI
+911 TRGANDAVAFSTAI

-931 LGPAFVDITGYQSIF
+931 LGPAFVDITGCQSIF
-946 SSTCEGHG
+946 SGASEGHG
-954 GGSAAPF
+954 GRAAPF
-961 ISDLPLYPWD
+961 ISDLPSYPWD
-971 HDEEYWRESR
+971 HQEEYWRESR
-981 ISRRHRTG
+981 ISRRYRTG

-1008 IRWRNLLKVSE
+1008 IQWRNLLKVSE

-1054 GREARLLEVSDVDIL
+1054 DREVSLLEVLDVDIL

-1089 LDEYASTGKK
+1089 LDEHTASAKK
-1099 SDELITASFSFYIYN
+1099 LDEIITATFSFYIHN
-1114 SPASTSIVHTC
+1114 SSASTSVVHTC
-1125 EGRIAVQLGAK
+1125 EGRIAVHLGAK
-1136 LGSEAGANSMP
+1136 LGSGAGANSIL
-1147 QLPHREPSIS
+1147 QLPQRELSVS
-1157 NLQQLDCEKLYSV
+1157 NLQQIDCEKLYSL
-1170 FETIGLEYSGAFRR
+1170 FNTIGLEYSGAFRG
-1184 IVSSSRCLGH
+1184 ITSSSRRLGH
-1194 ATATAS
+1194 ATASAS
-1200 WPTTDLNDC
+1200 WASTDLNDC

-1219 AFQTIFV
+1219 AFQTMFV

-1234 QLSSALLPSR
+1234 QLNSALLPSR
-1244 IERVRVVPSLAM
+1244 IERVRVVPSSAM
-1256 GSKLQNNENFNAAI
+1256 ESKLQSKETINAEI
-1270 DSWAL
+1270 DSWVL
-1275 NQTASSLTGNINV
+1275 NQTVSFLTGDLNV
-1288 YDAESGR
+1288 YDADTGIP
-1295 ALIQVEGFEVRAVGE
+1295 LIQVEGFEVRAVGE
-1310 PDASKDRLLFYE
+1310 PDASKDRLLFSE
-1322 TVWGRDISIMGL
+1322 TIWGRDMSIMGL
-1334 SDPIRDETSDAM
+1334 SDPIRNKTTDAM
-1346 VHNLS
+1346 VQSLA

-1364 LMGELSTADRRQ
+1364 LMSELSTKDRRE
-1376 ANWYHT
+1376 ANWYHS
-1382 RMLAAFDYHLAKVHE
+1382 RMITAFDHHLARIHE
-1397 ETHLHLR
+1397 DTHLHVR
-1404 PEWLADD
+1404 QEWLSDD
-1411 WAVIQTIDEAYPDAV
+1411 WTVIQIIDEAYPDTV
-1426 ELQMLHAVGQNVADV
+1426 ELQMLHAIGHNMANV
-1441 IRGKKH
+1441 IRGEKH
-1447 LLEVLRVDNLLDRL
+1447 MLEVMRVNNLLDRL
-1461 YTEDK
+1461 YTEDM
-1466 GMHMANLFLANALEE
+1466 GMQQGNHFLANALEE

-1499 ATTWAALSAIGEAF
+1499 ATTWAVLSAIDETF

-1526 ENAVERFS
+1526 ETAVERFS
-1534 AFRHRMVFRA
+1534 AFRHKMIFKA
-1544 LDIEKDPASQSFDL
+1544 LDIEKDPAAQSFDL
-1558 NSYDIIIATNV
+1558 GSYDIVIATNV
-1569 LHATRNLG
+1569 LHATRNLE
-1577 VTLGNVRALLKPGG
+1577 VTLGNVRSLLKPGG

-1619 EEKER
+1619 EEEER
-1624 QLSPLMSPDGWDAQL
+1624 QLSPLLSPDGWDSQL
-1639 QKASFSG
+1639 QKAQFSG
-1646 VDHIVHDVQED
+1646 VDHVVHDVQEEG
-1657 QQDKQQNSMI
+1657 KQQNSMI
-1667 MSQAVDDTFYARL
+1667 MSQAVDDAFYARL

-1687 NLLPMNEPLLIIGG
+1687 SLLPMQEPLLLIGG
-1701 QTTATLKMIKEIQ
+1701 QTNTTLRIIKEIQ

-1727 IASVDH
+1727 TACVDH
-1733 VEAEG
+1733 LEDED

-1743 DVICLQELDRGL
+1743 NVICLQELDRGL

-1760 TSKCLDA
+1760 TSKRLDA
-1767 LKTLFINTRNLLWVT
+1767 LKSLFMNTKNLLWVT

-1792 RASMFRGITRVL
+1792 RASMFRGITRVM

-1809 HIRTQVLGIEP
+1809 HIRTQILGIEP
-1820 RETPSAT
+1820 IGAPSAT
-1827 ARTLLEAFLRL
+1827 ATNLLEAFLRL
-1838 RSDDGRHAG
+1838 RFDDTYQAANIDG
-1847 NVDEDGADGSSQ
+1847 DGAHGSSQ
-1859 QVLWLHEP
+1859 QVLWSHEP
-1867 EAELLSNGT
+1867 EVDLLSSGT
-1876 MMVPRVKARKS
+1876 MMIPRVKLRKS

-1916 AKMLL
+1916 SKIML
-1921 RPVEDFAGEHA
+1921 RPVEDIAVEHE
-1932 ISNQTSD
+1932 ISSQTLD
-1939 SKVHIQVESTL
+1939 SKVHIQVELTL
-1950 HIPEALDGTCLYL
+1950 HMPEALDGTCLYL
-1963 VCGWTRTAETSVPV
+1963 VCGWTRPAEGSDTSPVPV
-1977 IALSANNASMVA
+1977 MALSTSNASVVA
-1989 VESKAVAMIDE
+1989 IKPKAVVTIDE
-2000 VDVKPETLLRVFQH
+2000 ADLKPEALLRVFQH

-2024 KRHGQG
+2024 GRHGQH
-2030 QSTALIYGADE
+2030 QPTALIYGADE
-2041 ELAKLTSE
+2041 ELAELTSE
-2049 RFAVRESKVYF
+2049 RCAVRESKVYF
-2060 ASSRTFAPGDWLK
+2060 ASSHSAAPGDWLK
-2073 VQPLLSKFALSQ
+2073 VHRLSSKFAIRQ
-2085 MIPADVEV
+2085 MMPSGVQV
-2093 FIDCLGD
+2093 FIDCLGG

-2105 ACRTLQSCLSTTRTV
+2105 ACRTIQSCLPTTCTV
-2120 QHRLDACLLSQMSRC
+2120 HRLDACLLSQMSQC
-2135 SPDAL
+2135 SPDFL
-2140 VDAYSYAKTQSNA
+2140 LDAYSYAKTQSNA
-2153 EFSWNGYVKTFTAA
+2153 KFSRSDNVKTFTAA

-2173 SHSLIHSVYMTNWQK
+2173 SHSLIHSMYITNWHKQ
-2188 KDSILVTVPP
+2188 DSILVTVPP
-2198 LQTRGLFKSDR
+2198 IQTQGLFKSDR

-2242 PKADPEMLN
+2242 PKADPEMLH

-2257 AAVQVVPMDACSKDS
+2257 ATVRVVSMDACNKDS

-2277 DMIRATMP
+2277 DMIRATML

-2291 NAAMVLRDKLFLDMN
+2291 NAAMVLCDKLFLDM
-2306 VDHMKDVLGPKMQG
+2306 DVEQMNNTLGPKVDG

-2326 IFAQEPLDFFVLLSS
+2326 IFAHEPLDFFILLGSA
-2341 SAAILNNTGQSNY
+2341 AAILNNMGQSNY
-2354 HCANLYMDSLVTNRR
+2354 HCANLYMDSLVSHRR

-2377 IHVGHVCDTGYV
+2377 IHIGHVCDTGYV
-2389 ARLVD
+2389 ARMVD
-2394 DTKVQMSLGTTRV
+2394 DNRIQSNIATMRAMRL
-2407 MSVSETDVHHAFA
+2407 SETDVHHAFA
-2420 EAVRGGQPDSRS
+2420 QAVRGGQLDSRS

-2443 PTKPLDLTKRK
+2443 PTKPLDLTRRQA
-2454 PVWISDPRLGPCL
+2454 VWLSDPRLGHML
-2467 PFSTLENQMMASEQA
+2467 PYSTLENQMTASGQ
-2482 AAASAVDSL
+2482 AAASADSL

-2496 EATTDEEAAVAAL
+2496 EATTDEGAAASVL

-2521 LPLGSIGEDSAGRPV
+2521 LPPGSIGEDSAGRPV

-2560 VPVMKILGGSTV
+2560 VPFMKILGGSTI
-2572 GQLSALAAKLA
+2572 GQLSELAAKIA
-2583 RQDAK
+2583 RQDTK
-2588 KRAQLEEPSGNQPVA
+2588 EQAQLEEASGSQHVA
-2603 LPSPPPKDKAGGLN
+2603 LPPPKDKVGPNTNSKARDFPRTAHVG
-2617 KNGKSPKLPEIAQV
+2617 
-2631 DTVVERMEPLV
+2631 TVMERI
-2642 LEASDRGGS
+2642 
-2651 STANLTTSSSVSELD
+2651 SVSELE
-2666 DSLHESTLQSSDNNG
+2666 DSLQGSALQSSENNG
-2681 ESTPSKSSNCNSD
+2681 GSTPSKSSNCNSD

-2703 EIPSNGFFTQ
+2703 EIPSNGYTQ
-2713 PAATARPN
+2713 VATTAPVRPN

-2754 RVRGPLSMVR
+2754 RVCGPLSMVR
-2764 LRHALQTV
+2764 LRHAMQTV
-2772 TNHHECLCM
+2772 ANHHECLRM

-2796 LASSAFQMTHVPG
+2796 LASSAFDMSHVPDC
-2809 GEEQDVQREL
+2809 EEQDLQREL
-2819 RKLKTRVWSVESGQ
+2819 CKLKTRVWSVENGQ
-2833 TLELVVLGP
+2833 TLELVVLG
-2842 RPGTAAAAEEEEEE
+2842 RPGTTEE

-2868 DAISFYIF
+2868 DAISFHIF

-2888 LDKASA
+2888 LDKAAA
-2894 GSHLDLAA
+2894 GSHLDLAEL
-2902 HQRQQERAGA
+2902 QLRQERAGA
-2912 WEESLEFWRAEFE
+2912 WNESLEFWQAEFD
-2925 TIPEMLPSLSVAL
+2925 TVPEMLPPLAVAL
-2938 PTLHRGA
+2938 PTFQRGA
-2945 VGTHRVLRELA
+2945 VGTHRALRELP
-2956 HEQGGDAAIKKMCK
+2956 HERGDAIRNTCK
-2970 HLRVSPFNLHIAVL
+2970 NLRVSPFNLHIAVL
-2984 QVVIARLAS
+2984 QVLLARLAS
-2993 IEDVCV
+2993 IEDVCI
-2999 GIVDANRSDSRASRM
+2999 GIVDANRSDSRAARM
-3014 VGCFVNMLPVRS
+3014 VGCFVNMLPIRS
-3026 RILPTA
+3026 RILRTA
-3032 TLADVARAASS
+3032 TLADVARAVSS

-3051 GQVPLDSILDK
+3051 GQVPLDNILDK

-3085 AIASKQALGG
+3085 AISSKQPLGT
-3095 ECEMELLADD
+3095 ECQMELSPYDI
-3105 FKDAENPFEISVL
+3105 KDAENPFEISVL
-3118 VSEMSG
+3118 VTEMPG
-3124 GRIAVEVVCQKSR
+3124 GGLAVEMICQKSQ
-3137 YTMQAT
+3137 YTMQAS
-3143 EALLDAYLNVLAGFL
+3143 EALLDAYLNVLVGFL
-3158 SDSAQSVGDC
+3158 SDTAQRVSDC
-3168 VVHDQSKVE
+3168 VVHLQSEVE

-3183 RGAQKSFGW
+3183 KGAQKSFGW
-3192 PRTLSERV
+3192 PCTLSERV

-3207 STKSAIKDGRN
+3207 STKSAIRDGLT

-3224 LASRVNR
+3224 LASRVNH
-3231 TASAILGTGCS
+3231 TASALVDAGCS

-3281 RHQSLASNCTPSL
+3281 RHLSLASNCTPSL

-3307 LSAAISAPGHEP
+3307 LSAAIGAPGHEP
-3319 ARELTL
+3319 ARELTVD
-3325 DDLSPPEETGY
+3325 DDLSPDETGY

-3366 QANFGNHIALK
+3366 QANFGNHVALK
-3377 TDILGLQRGEC
+3377 TDILGLERGEN

-3396 FDMSLVQ
+3396 FDMSLMQ

-3414 VIVRQDVRRDPVELT
+3414 VIVPQDARRDPVELT
-3429 TLMTQHKVSLT
+3429 SLMAQHKVSLT

-3451 QYGSDALAQAT
+3451 QYGPGSLAQAT
-3462 SWKNL
+3462 SWRHL
-3467 CMGGEPIPPLLKDE
+3467 CMGGEPIPQLLRDE
-3481 LRRRLERKDL
+3481 LRRLERKGL

-3501 TTAAI
+3501 TTAAT
-3506 SFQSVALDS
+3506 SFQAIALDS
-3515 EHGHEL
+3515 DNHKL
-3521 PGESELAQ
+3521 PVESELAK

-3543 RDSAGGA
+3543 RDSAGAG
-3550 WLPVNHTG
+3550 LPINHTG

-3570 YLDMPEET
+3570 YLNMPEET
-3578 RARFLQ
+3578 QARFLQ
-3584 TPGEEDGM
+3584 APGEDGM
-3592 MLYRTGDKGRLLSDG
+3592 FYRTGDKGRLLSDG

-3615 TGDYQVKLRGLRIEL
+3615 NGDNQVKLRGLRIEL
-3630 GEVEAALL
+3630 GE
-3638 QASHG
+3638 G

-3658 AHCARSHE
+3658 AHCARSHD
-3666 SSRETTG
+3666 SRHTAAG
-3673 GGEQQDATAIL
+3673 GGEQEAAAIL
-3684 RRVSELLPQYSVP
+3684 GRVSELLPQYSVP

-3733 TSPSNNNINNNTP
+3733 AASSPPSNNP
-3746 SGGGGEKMTVRQG
+3746 SGGGGGGEKMTVRQG

-3768 LPRDAATTT
+3768 LPRDAAAATT
-3777 TNSVRITPES
+3777 SVRIITPES

-3800 KLQAAIRESM
+3800 KLQAAIRDSM

-3835 RSDDD
+3835 REQQQRQSDEE
-3840 EAEED
+3840 EAEAD

-3861 IEKLQHSSASSSSS
+3861 IEESH
-3875 SSSSSSAGSSSTQRP
+3875 SSSAAWRP
-3890 RKTSGLE
+3890 RKTTGLLE

-3911 LERLVQSPR
+3911 LERLVQSAR
-3920 VSTVHCVAVPVD
+3920 VSKVHCVAVPVD
-3932 EQSLLEPF
+3932 EQQSLLAPSQQ
-3940 LQQQADGTR
+3940 QQQASSKVHCYTGT
-3949 RKVRCYIGNL
+3949 L
-3959 AAPALGLTA
+3959 AAPNLGLSA
-3968 ADQTALS
+3968 ADTTRLS
-3975 QTADV
+3975 QTTDV

-3987 GHCLNTYATLAAP
+3987 GHCLNTYATLSAP
-4000 NFASTRHLCSLALS
+4000 NLASTKHLCALALA
-4014 RSPPIPLA
+4014 RSPPIPFA

-4035 TAPPPASAAAFPPPP
+4035 TAPPPGSVAAFPPPP
-4050 GAQGFTASKWASE
+4050 DGAQGFTASKWASE
-4063 AFLEKLAASIMT
+4063 AFLEKLAASIMPN
-4075 SKTKSTT
+4075 TT
-4082 TTTTTTVPWRVSI
+4082 TTTTPWRVSI
-4095 HRPCALISDR
+4095 YRPCALVSEH

-4119 TSMRCVPSLPEHR
+4119 TSMRCVPSLPEHM
-4132 AEGYLDF
+4132 AQGYLDF
-4139 GQVDKVV
+4139 AQVDKVV
-4146 EEMVGD
+4146 EEMVGHV
-4152 ILGLADER
+4152 LGLAEER

-4198 ELGQWIVRA
+4198 DLGQWIARA

-4221 TFLEGDASMVFP
+4221 TFLEGDAPMVFP